1 MTPHQKALYWAMT
14 DLEDIGIDPM
24 LHLETTKA
32 LTRLY
37 TSLTEEVGDTLGRGA
52 KMFDQ
57 T

>member
-1 MTPHQKALYWAMT
+1 MTPFQQALMWAMQ
-14 DLEDIGIDPM
+14 DLEDAGIDP
-24 LHLETTKA
+24 LRHLETTKA

-37 TSLTEEVGDTLGRGA
+37 TSLIGGGGDTLGRGA

>member
-1 MTPHQKALYWAMT
+1 MTPFQQALMWAMQ
-14 DLEDIGIDPM
+14 DLEDAGLDPM
-24 LHLETTKA
+24 THLETTKA

-52 KMFDQ
+52 RMFDQ